1 MPDVFITLEEAAAFE
16 SVSYKTLTQRIYR
29 NPQQYKT
36 KSQAREGG
44 GKDQVL
50 ISTSSLSAKARK
62 AWRAAQ
68 KVEGSEVIIDKR
80 AQEAVPWYVTAD
92 LNQYTEA
99 NKKRFYE
106 AVELAARVQDFIDY
120 DGPDR
125 TGYAERY
132 ALGLGISPQSL
143 YRYMKN
149 VLEANAWA
157 LKLEKEDGKSRDYFR
172 ALALCRK
179 PKETGTFPSL
189 TDEQKAIIE
198 NIWFDKRFAA
208 NLGTIEMLYER
219 FELEAERRE
228 WEEYPS
234 IKTVA
239 RYIKF
244 LMGQRGAESARFLA
258 ANGTREWKNKRM
270 MKGKRDATSLQ
281 VMEYV
286 VGDEHT
292 FDFWVQWT
300 APNGK
305 IKAVR
310 PKLVA
315 WLDMRSRAII
325 GDVACVNANSQ
336 TLKESLVK
344 MIYSNPGGVPH
355 ILHVDNGKDY
365 TAKAMT
371 GQNRKHRKIDLD
383 FAFDSET
390 VGFYQSIGIQEVG
403 RSLPYQPWDKPI
415 ERFFST
421 VCSKFSK
428 WFESYTGTLTGS
440 KTYAKR
446 QKDIDQMLERGEL
459 LTMEEFFEV
468 WTEWKNT
475 KYHTRKHRG
484 LSDAG
489 EKWVTPIEMF
499 ENGPRYE
506 KAAPP
511 REYPQISAQAG
522 SYTFEEGVELE
533 IYSSKSSYYD
543 WAKIRFTSQF
553 RPKLSLKKKDPATIQ
568 LGYDGTLE
576 DVFTG
581 FVSGNYDGGTYAN
594 EVALKDEMLLME
606 ETIINDTFLDT
617 TPQEL
622 ISYFLAQAGLSKMK
636 LSSKTYPTRKMLPIR
651 RQTAVQAINAVNAA
665 WGLRVPF
672 FFSGGVFYWDEKP
685 EQKKVYT
692 FERGVNILNLRRA
705 GGVWELETVSAPF
718 IKHSHKIN
726 LIHPQVSGE
735 VEVSKVVSKTNDSGF
750 IRTYIYF

>member
-1 MPDVFITLEEAAAFE
+1 MPDVFIALEEAAAFE

-219 FELEAERRE
+219 FELEAERRD

-239 RYIKF
+239 RYIKYI
-244 LMGQRGAESARFLA
+244 MEQRGAESARFLA
-258 ANGTREWKNKRM
+258 ANGTREWRNKM
-270 MKGKRDATSLQ
+270 MLKGKRETVSLE
-281 VMEYV
+281 VMELV

-292 FDFWVQWT
+292 FDCWVQWT

-310 PKLVA
+310 PVLVA
-315 WLDMRSRAII
+315 WMDLKSRSIV
-325 GDVACVNANSQ
+325 GDVICVQANGD
-336 TLKESLVK
+336 TLKQSLVK
-344 MIYSNPGGVPH
+344 MLYTAGVPKG
-355 ILHVDNGKDY
+355 ILIDNGKDY
-365 TAKAMT
+365 TKKELT
-371 GQNRKHRKIDLD
+371 GQNRKDRKIVFD
-383 FAFDSET
+383 FDAET
-390 VGFYQSIGIQEVG
+390 QGFYQSIGIERV
-403 RSLPYQPWDKPI
+403 RRALPYQAWVKDI
-415 ERFFST
+415 ERTFGT
-421 VCSKFSK
+421 VCSNFSK
-428 WFESYTGTLTGS
+428 RFDSYTGTLTGS
-440 KTYAKR
+440 KTAAKR
-446 QKDIDQMLERGEL
+446 QKNIDQMLERGEL
-459 LTMEEFFEV
+459 LTMEEFFAE
-468 WTEWKNT
+468 WTKWKE
-475 KYHTRKHRG
+475 KHYQGKKHRG
-484 LSDAG
+484 LADAG
-489 EKWVTPIEMF
+489 EKWVTPGEMF
-499 ENGPRYE
+499 TNGPRFE

-511 REYPQISAQAG
+511 REYAAMLLMSGSVATVNSQGITKFGILYTDYELCYYKDKKVTIKWDVDDVTKLYVYEMSGKKICEAVSAEA
-522 SYTFEEGVELE
+522 
-533 IYSSKSSYYD
+533 
-543 WAKIRFTSQF
+543 
-553 RPKLSLKKKDPATIQ
+553 
-568 LGYDGTLE
+568 LGYDEHCSLE
-576 DVFTG
+576 LLQAHLKNQNRQSSETREILEGYTTPYELRGEDGSTRASNAVGMIDLTIKATPSQKL
-581 FVSGNYDGGTYAN
+581 VS
-594 EVALKDEMLLME
+594 LPKDRMFRSEQASKASRKKA
-606 ETIINDTFLDT
+606 TDDTFLNAKGDK
-617 TPQEL
+617 
-622 ISYFLAQAGLSKMK
+622 ALS
-636 LSSKTYPTRKMLPIR
+636 L
-651 RQTAVQAINAVNAA
+651 
-665 WGLRVPF
+665 LRAMN
-672 FFSGGVFYWDEKP
+672 E
-685 EQKKVYT
+685 
-692 FERGVNILNLRRA
+692 
-705 GGVWELETVSAPF
+705 
-718 IKHSHKIN
+718 
-726 LIHPQVSGE
+726 
-735 VEVSKVVSKTNDSGF
+735 
-750 IRTYIYF
+750 